1 MHVSVR
7 VLLLGPRVLDRLAVA
22 RGVGA
27 KREQPG
33 AIRSGLECPRG
44 RRRHPYR
51 VERNHVEELP
61 VELHPPAPAQDDV
74 DLLGV
79 DMPVRERAAL
89 AGAQAKVRD
98 AGALGGQRLARDP
111 RFPAV
116 AEPVRRGRIVDRDE
130 IHPREG
136 LRHYWWPAPLPL
148 MRSAEATSA
157 AVKSTMVTFRRRAA
171 VSHAKWRFPSQARV
185 PFAAAMLLIA
195 VSMHCMHMLWK
206 ILVSRGWPVRRTVP
220 GPAED
225 VRDGTR
231 LRRVRGASA
240 APPIRATAGH
250 AASRRGPCAGLGG
263 RGARFCDGRR
273 ARDPLAKWRRGQV
286 ARADPGTGRAVDRSH
301 RRGLVS

>member
-7 VLLLGPRVLDRLAVA
+7 GLLLGPPGPDGPAVA
-22 RGVGA
+22 RVVGSEG
-27 KREQPG
+27 EQFE
-33 AIRSGLECPRG
+33 AVRSGLECPRG

-61 VELHPPAPAQDDV
+61 VELHPPVPAQDDV

-116 AEPVRRGRIVDRDE
+116 AEPVRRGRVVDRDE

-148 MRSAEATSA
+148 MSSAEATSA
-157 AVKSTMVTFRRRAA
+157 AVKSTMVTFRSHAA

-195 VSMHCMHMLWK
+195 VSMHCMHMPGT
-206 ILVSRGWPVRRTVP
+206 ILVGRGRSERRRVP

-231 LRRVRGASA
+231 LRRVRG
-240 APPIRATAGH
+240 
-250 AASRRGPCAGLGG
+250 
-263 RGARFCDGRR
+263 
-273 ARDPLAKWRRGQV
+273 
-286 ARADPGTGRAVDRSH
+286 
-301 RRGLVS
+301 